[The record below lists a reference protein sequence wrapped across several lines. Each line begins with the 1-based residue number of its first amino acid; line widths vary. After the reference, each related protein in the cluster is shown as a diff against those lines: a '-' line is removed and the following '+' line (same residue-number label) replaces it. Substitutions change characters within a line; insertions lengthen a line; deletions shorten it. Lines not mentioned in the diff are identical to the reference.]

1 MSYTLEITNKRQD
14 LSRDVNDILK
24 TIVSQKGKQKY
35 RKLSSFKYRIRYFF
49 EIISKLFKFASKK
62 FSTSFLFKAF

>member
-14 LSRDVNDILK
+14 LSRDVNNILK

-35 RKLSSFKYRIRYFF
+35 RKRIFF
-49 EIISKLFKFASKK
+49 EIISKLFKFDSKK
-62 FSTSFLFKAF
+62 FSTSFLF